1 MNVHLHICPHIIH
14 SANAYKCLPYAIL
27 GDRCTAGTKAEKN
40 VFSQSLHVYP
50 SMNTHIYPCR
60 SMNARKAWT
69 RTFIHAA
76 PCMHAKREHAHLSM
90 PLHACTQSVST
101 RIYPCRSMHARK
113 AWARAFIHAAPCM
126 HAKREHAHLSMPLHA
141 CTQRCIC
148 MCVYMHIRKSGSTS
162 FIWIMLKLSMVHHDL
177 KILIFKMK
185 QMK

>member
-1 MNVHLHICPHIIH
+1 MPAICH
-14 SANAYKCLPYAIL
+14 SRWQMHSRDQSRKKCLLPKPTCLSIHEHAHL
-27 GDRCTAGTKAEKN
+27 SMPLHECM
-40 VFSQSLHVYP
+40 QSV
-50 SMNTHIYPCR
+50 NTHIYPCR
-60 SMNARKAWT
+60 SMHARKAWT

-90 PLHACTQSVST
+90 PLHACTQSMST
-101 RIYPCRSMHARK
+101 RIYPCCSMHARK
-113 AWARAFIHAAPCM
+113 AWTRTFIHAAPCM
-126 HAKREHAHLSMPLHA
+126 HAKHEHAHLSMPLHA